1 MKSPATHPR
10 RQPAGLRAWV
20 VAAVVLPALGGL
32 GLSSADDKAEKAP
45 AKAAETGQPAPG
57 AQPPASALPG
67 EVPVADAGALSN
79 SGLKA
84 FGDMIPLGTRSR
96 GAVIPAFEDGKP
108 STLITADALTRV
120 DASRLFAE
128 KLVIRLFAEARDQ
141 DVRVDMKTGTYN
153 MDEQLLSSTE
163 RSRVSRSDFQ
173 IEGDGMVFDTRTSQ
187 GKMVGNVEMIIHDV
201 KATAA
206 KMNMTQEKEEKPTAD
221 AQPKAPDAKTD
232 PTQKQ

>member
-1 MKSPATHPR
+1 MMVVLLAAGGLVAAAEKDPAAGAPAPQTPAAATAAGA
-10 RQPAGLRAWV
+10 PAG
-20 VAAVVLPALGGL
+20 
-32 GLSSADDKAEKAP
+32 E
-45 AKAAETGQPAPG
+45 PG
-57 AQPPASALPG
+57 ALA
-67 EVPVADAGALSN
+67 N
-79 SGLKA
+79 NGLKA
-84 FGDMIPLGTRSR
+84 FGDMIPMGTRSR
-96 GAVIPAFEDGKP
+96 GAVIPAFDDGKP
-108 STLITADALTRV
+108 STLITADAVTRV

-128 KLVIRLFAEARDQ
+128 KLIIRLFAAERDQ

-206 KMNMTQEKEEKPTAD
+206 KMNMSKEAKPATDEKKEPAKD
-221 AQPKAPDAKTD
+221 QPGATKKN
-232 PTQKQ
+232 